1 MCGDDAM
8 DRITVCILLVHY
20 TMYLLSL
27 DRAKQSGVGEDLY
40 SWQITV
46 GGSVELSSN
55 RNHLQLFKIP
65 APNIPEFTLEYV
77 LKSPTGLIS

>member
-1 MCGDDAM
+1 MYS
-8 DRITVCILLVHY
+8 ISTLHL
-20 TMYLLSL
+20 YLLSL